1 MSYHVISCHIIKELL
16 KLTNAPKYAPIANE
30 VIILIQI
37 LIQMLIQRW
46 SSVGAR
52 FERQGEDGAG
62 LRGHAELCRSH
73 HSREDLHAAVP
84 KTKGLKK
91 LR

>member
-1 MSYHVISCHIIKELL
+1 MLQNMLPLL
-16 KLTNAPKYAPIANE
+16 MKSSF
-30 VIILIQI
+30 
-37 LIQMLIQRW
+37 W
-46 SSVGAR
+46 SKFWSNVGAR

-84 KTKGLKK
+84 KTKGLKASLK
-91 LR
+91 NLS